1 MFSDPTFWAAVAF
14 VVFVVAVTIWPAR
27 VQNLIAD
34 ALDKRAAA
42 IRAELDEAQRLRE
55 EAQKALAESKRKQR
69 DMAKEAEELLENAK
83 AEAGRLRDQAE
94 KDLQEIMKRRE
105 QSALEKIEQAEA
117 NALQEVRNQ
126 AVDLAI
132 AATGKLL
139 REHLD
144 ESKAAALVDSS
155 INEVRSKLH

>member
-14 VVFVVAVTIWPAR
+14 VVFVIVVTVWPAR
-27 VQNLIAD
+27 VQNMIAE
-34 ALDKRAAA
+34 ALDKRATA
-42 IRAELDEAQRLRE
+42 IRDELEEAQRLRE

-69 DMAKEAEELLENAK
+69 DMANEAEEVLERAK
-83 AEAGRLRDQAE
+83 AEAQRLRDQAE
-94 KDLQEIMKRRE
+94 KDLQETMKRRE

-117 NALQEVRNQ
+117 NAVQEVRNQ

-139 REHLD
+139 RDQLD
-144 ESKAAALVDSS
+144 ESKSAALVDNS